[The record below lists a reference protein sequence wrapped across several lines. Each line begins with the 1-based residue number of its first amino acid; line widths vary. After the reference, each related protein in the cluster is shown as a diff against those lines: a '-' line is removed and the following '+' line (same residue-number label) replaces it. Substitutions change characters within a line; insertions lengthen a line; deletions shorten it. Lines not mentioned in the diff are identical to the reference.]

1 MFFWM
6 KLKGI
11 SDTKKLIQEKALAK
25 EVRKYAHFNPYQQSE
40 SESSTPDSLIR
51 GLHTVI
57 CILHCVARSTC
68 SSPGLFL
75 LSGANQATFLY

>member
-25 EVRKYAHFNPYQQSE
+25 EVRKSVHVKVLKKGCQ
-40 SESSTPDSLIR
+40 
-51 GLHTVI
+51 
-57 CILHCVARSTC
+57 
-68 SSPGLFL
+68 
-75 LSGANQATFLY
+75 